1 MGLLNAN
8 FVPFNTAED
17 TANLDIRRESVG
29 CSDKDYPLLLK
40 YLQEKKQ
47 SGKGRSKVEPE
58 VGASKGLETGIKA
71 KPAILKKS
79 AVIDE
84 ESCLDPHGSELELS
98 VCSGEVSND
107 NKRDPTSA
115 PRDMDTMPQLDPSD
129 ICDIDSE
136 KPVDTA
142 CKVMDRSQV
151 YERGGEDDLVERELG
166 SEPELEWDGF
176 TANEAAPDECDTG
189 DRLGSPVA
197 SGLDFNSEVARILA
211 DQVGFKIFYLFCQIF
226 KVIWHIFFSFLDLV
240 FLG

>member
-71 KPAILKKS
+71 KPTILKS
-79 AVIDE
+79 GVIDE
-84 ESCLDPHGSELELS
+84 DLCVDSHGSELELS
-98 VCSGEVSND
+98 VCSGEVSDD

-115 PRDMDTMPQLDPSD
+115 PRDTDTMPQLDPSD

-211 DQVGFKIFYLFCQIF
+211 DQVGFKIFYLFCQYFFLKLFGIF
-226 KVIWHIFFSFLDLV
+226 IFLF
-240 FLG
+240 

>member
-17 TANLDIRRESVG
+17 TANLDIRRDSVG
-29 CSDKDYPLLLK
+29 CSDKEYPLLLK
-40 YLQEKKQ
+40 YLQEKTQ

-58 VGASKGLETGIKA
+58 VVAIKGLETVIRA
-71 KPAILKKS
+71 KPTILKS
-79 AVIDE
+79 GVIDE
-84 ESCLDPHGSELELS
+84 DLCVDSHGSELELS
-98 VCSGEVSND
+98 VCSGEVSDD

-115 PRDMDTMPQLDPSD
+115 PRDTDTMPQLDPSD

-142 CKVMDRSQV
+142 CKGKDRSQV
-151 YERGGEDDLVERELG
+151 YERGGEEDLVERELG

-211 DQVGFKIFYLFCQIF
+211 DQVGFKIFYLFCQYFFLKLFGIF
-226 KVIWHIFFSFLDLV
+226 IFLF
-240 FLG
+240 